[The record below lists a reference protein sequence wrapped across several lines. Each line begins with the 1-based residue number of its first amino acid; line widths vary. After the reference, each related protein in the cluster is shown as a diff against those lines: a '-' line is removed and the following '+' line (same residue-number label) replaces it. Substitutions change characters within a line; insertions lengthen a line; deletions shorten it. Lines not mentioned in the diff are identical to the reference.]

1 MATAIKRPVSMPVIG
16 SDVDV
21 ALVALILN
29 LIAANAAMPSPR
41 SISFWSTEHP
51 DAEIAFR
58 AFHAANPK
66 AFALEDRRP
75 IGNGL
80 YITRVA
86 DYHTVATLY
95 MGAPEVTP

>member
-1 MATAIKRPVSMPVIG
+1 MPVIG

-29 LIAANAAMPSPR
+29 LITANAAMPHPR

-51 DAEIAFR
+51 DAELAFR

-66 AFALEDRRP
+66 AFTLDDRRG

-80 YITRVA
+80 YITRAA
-86 DYHTVATLY
+86 DYHTIATLY
-95 MGAPEVTP
+95 LGAPEDKATAAESP